1 MACRADDLDDAQQPA
16 SGDAKLAD
24 RLAPP
29 AWFSRAITATPDTL
43 DVYRDGRSIR
53 VYRWGD
59 PAGRPLVLLHGFGAN
74 AHWWDHIAP
83 QLVGDGLQV
92 AAIDL
97 AGHGASGYSEE
108 YTLSG
113 WAADVEEVCRY
124 LSPMKPLL
132 VGHSAGGRVA
142 WKAAELHGAD
152 LLAVVSVDGPLP
164 PPAHSPT
171 DPFPVGDD
179 GKVTASTVTGTRL
192 SADSARNP
200 TSRWCCPMCCSTSP
214 SGRCDQL
221 PMDGPGRTTPRSIND
236 ADEEIV
242 ARPLGCPLFMVIAEN
257 GRTSFAAASLVR
269 REVPQMSMLTIPE
282 AGHHIMLDQPL
293 ALVSVLRLIADLT
306 TSPLACEAPEVRPWQ
321 SPRP

>member
-1 MACRADDLDDAQQPA
+1 MTDANT
-16 SGDAKLAD
+16 AD

-29 AWFSRAITATPDTL
+29 AWFSRAVTATPDTV
-43 DVYRDGRSIR
+43 DVHRDGRSIR

-97 AGHGASGYSEE
+97 AGHGASDYSEE

-113 WAADVEEVCRY
+113 WAADVEEVGRY
-124 LSPMKPLL
+124 LSPMTPLL

-142 WKAAELHGAD
+142 WKAAELYGAD

-164 PPAHSPT
+164 PPAPQPEGSVRCWRRRKDHRVYRDRDEIIGRFRPT
-171 DPFPVGDD
+171 PDQELVLPYVLRHIAERSVRPLSD
-179 GKVTASTVTGTRL
+179 GWTWAHDTKIYQRRRI
-192 SADSARNP
+192 D
-200 TSRWCCPMCCSTSP
+200 
-214 SGRCDQL
+214 
-221 PMDGPGRTTPRSIND
+221 
-236 ADEEIV
+236 EIV

-269 REVPQMSMLTIPE
+269 REIPQMSLLTIPE

-293 ALVSVLRLIADLT
+293 ALVSVLRLIIDLT
-306 TSPLACEAPEVRPWQ
+306 TSSSQ
-321 SPRP
+321 

>member
-1 MACRADDLDDAQQPA
+1 MTDA
-16 SGDAKLAD
+16 SIAD

-29 AWFSRAITATPDTL
+29 AWFSRAVDATPDTL
-43 DVYRDGRSIR
+43 DVHRDGRSIR
-53 VYRWGD
+53 VYRWGN

-83 QLVGDGLQV
+83 QLIGDGLQI

-97 AGHGASGYSEE
+97 AGHGASDYSEQ

-113 WAADVEEVCRY
+113 WVADVEEVCRH

-142 WKAAELHGAD
+142 WKAGELHGAD
-152 LLAVVSVDGPLP
+152 LLAIVSVDGPLP
-164 PPAHSPT
+164 PPAPQPEGSVPGWRRRQGHRVYRDRDEIIGRFRPKPDQKLVLPYVLQHIAERSVRPLA
-171 DPFPVGDD
+171 D
-179 GKVTASTVTGTRL
+179 GWTWTHDTKIYQR
-192 SADSARNP
+192 R
-200 TSRWCCPMCCSTSP
+200 R
-214 SGRCDQL
+214 
-221 PMDGPGRTTPRSIND
+221 I
-236 ADEEIV
+236 EEIV

-293 ALVSVLRLIADLT
+293 ALVSVLRLIIDLT
-306 TSPLACEAPEVRPWQ
+306 TSFPQ
-321 SPRP
+321 

>member
-1 MACRADDLDDAQQPA
+1 MTDADT
-16 SGDAKLAD
+16 AD

-29 AWFSRAITATPDTL
+29 TWFSRAVTATPETL
-43 DVYRDGRSIR
+43 DVHREGRSIR

-97 AGHGASGYSEE
+97 AGHGASDYSEE

-124 LSPMKPLL
+124 LSPKKPLL

-164 PPAHSPT
+164 PPAPPPEGS
-171 DPFPVGDD
+171 V
-179 GKVTASTVTGTRL
+179 
-192 SADSARNP
+192 
-200 TSRWCCPMCCSTSP
+200 
-214 SGRCDQL
+214 
-221 PMDGPGRTTPRSIND
+221 PGRRRRNDHRVYRDRDEIIGRFRPTPDQALVLPYVLRHIAERSVRPLSDGWTWAHD
-236 ADEEIV
+236 AKIYQRRRIDEIV

-269 REVPQMSMLTIPE
+269 REIPQMSMLTIPE

-293 ALVSVLRLIADLT
+293 ALVSVLRLIIDLT
-306 TSPLACEAPEVRPWQ
+306 TSSSQ
-321 SPRP
+321 

>member
-1 MACRADDLDDAQQPA
+1 MTDADT
-16 SGDAKLAD
+16 AD

-29 AWFSRAITATPDTL
+29 AWFSRAVTATPDTV
-43 DVYRDGRSIR
+43 DVHRDGRSIR

-97 AGHGASGYSEE
+97 AGHGASDYSEE

-113 WAADVEEVCRY
+113 WAADVEEVCRR

-132 VGHSAGGRVA
+132 VGHSAGGRIV
-142 WKAAELHGAD
+142 WKAAELHGTD

-164 PPAHSPT
+164 PPAPQPAAPT
-171 DPFPVGDD
+171 PGWRRRQGHRVYRDRDEIIGRFRPLPDQELVLPYVLQHIAERSVRPLAD
-179 GKVTASTVTGTRL
+179 GWTWAHDTKIYQR
-192 SADSARNP
+192 R
-200 TSRWCCPMCCSTSP
+200 R
-214 SGRCDQL
+214 
-221 PMDGPGRTTPRSIND
+221 I
-236 ADEEIV
+236 EEIV
-242 ARPLGCPLFMVIAEN
+242 ARPLGCPIFMVIAEN

-293 ALVSVLRLIADLT
+293 ALVSVLRLIIDLT
-306 TSPLACEAPEVRPWQ
+306 TAASG
-321 SPRP
+321 

>member
-1 MACRADDLDDAQQPA
+1 MARGADDLDEAKQPP
-16 SGDAKLAD
+16 SGDANLAG
-24 RLAPP
+24 RLTPP
-29 AWFSRAITATPDTL
+29 AWFSRALTATPDTL

-92 AAIDL
+92 AAVDL
-97 AGHGASGYSEE
+97 AGHGASDYSEE

-113 WAADVEEVCRY
+113 WAADVEAVCRY

-142 WKAAELHGAD
+142 WKAAELYGAE

-164 PPAHSPT
+164 PPAPQ
-171 DPFPVGDD
+171 PD
-179 GKVTASTVTGTRL
+179 GIMLGARRRPGHRVYRDRDEIIGRFRPKPDQQVVLPYVLQHIAERSVRALPDGWTWAHDTRIYQRRRI
-192 SADSARNP
+192 D
-200 TSRWCCPMCCSTSP
+200 
-214 SGRCDQL
+214 
-221 PMDGPGRTTPRSIND
+221 
-236 ADEEIV
+236 EIV

-257 GRTSFAAASLVR
+257 GRTSSAAASLVR
-269 REVPQMSMLTIPE
+269 REVPQMSILTIPE

-306 TSPLACEAPEVRPWQ
+306 IPFSQQAATP
-321 SPRP
+321 